1 MSNIE
6 DINTLLREKAELEAR
21 LRLMPYDGSPEIK
34 ENGSGKYL
42 YIRKRIGGRLTSK
55 YVDVYSED
63 LYQLLLRNAR
73 EAREIN
79 KSLRKI
85 NKQLAESGYSKAKLT
100 AEVIMNLDMARAN
113 MKASIY
119 DQAVLEGVSTTFPQ
133 TEEIIENGIINGMK
147 ADDVQKILNLK
158 HAWEFILDEDVIQAD
173 SDYYVL
179 CHIARLVNEG
189 LYANG
194 GRMRVVPVTI
204 GGCSYVTPIPIES
217 DVKDEIK
224 SIVNADGED
233 IDKAIQICMY
243 CMKRQIFIDGNK
255 RASVIFA
262 NHYLISKGKGLLIVP
277 EKHVSEFKMLL
288 VKYYEGEDISVIREF
303 LKEKCWVRI
312 NG

>member
-194 GRMRVVPVTI
+194 GRIRVVPVTI
-204 GGCSYVTPIPIES
+204 GGCSYVPPIPIES

-243 CMKRQIFIDGNK
+243 CLKRQIFIDGNK

-288 VKYYEGEDISVIREF
+288 VKDYEGEDRSVIREF